1 MKRTFAIILAALAAA
16 ALFAGLVH
24 AVLVAAHVS
33 EPAATTVYG
42 LTPRRLWATTA
53 AVLALVGVVIGGLA
67 LARPASRFGTASG
80 RLGAIVALVVGP
92 IAVVNRRAE
101 SGHRQRWSRHRQ
113 RSSRWRSGVRAG
125 ADRHGPRRAGSGPL
139 PPHRLRAGANDV
151 SSTSAMSNPAASFEP
166 YRRRLLGLAYR
177 MLGSMAD
184 AEDAVQETYLRW
196 HGADR
201 DKVSDP
207 RAFLMTTTT
216 RICLDMLTSAR
227 ARREEY
233 VGPWLPEPVVDTA
246 ALAPDSRTELAED
259 LSIALLLTLDRLSPL
274 ERAAFL
280 LHDVFD
286 FSFSEVATALERSE
300 AACRQLAARARA
312 HVRAARPRGATAPP
326 ARSGEI
332 DAKHAQLMSAFAA
345 ATQSG
350 DLNALTQLLASDVRV
365 VTDGGGKVRAALNVI
380 DGADR
385 VARFLVDVTRKRPG
399 AWWRDDFTLRFAT
412 INGLPGVIVDAPE
425 GPVQTA
431 AFEIEGDVIRA
442 LYVVR
447 NPDKL
452 RHLAAVI
459 SSRRCLRYDAGMPHP
474 SWNDSY
480 ASGAPPPWD
489 TGTPDP
495 MLVEMIESRA
505 IAPGCTLEVGCGTG
519 TNAIYL
525 AQHGAIAR
533 DSIISTSI
541 RWACIPMAA
550 VLRT

>member
-1 MKRTFAIILAALAAA
+1 MSSSSAT
-16 ALFAGLVH
+16 
-24 AVLVAAHVS
+24 S
-33 EPAATTVYG
+33 DPA
-42 LTPRRLWATTA
+42 
-53 AVLALVGVVIGGLA
+53 
-67 LARPASRFGTASG
+67 
-80 RLGAIVALVVGP
+80 
-92 IAVVNRRAE
+92 
-101 SGHRQRWSRHRQ
+101 
-113 RSSRWRSGVRAG
+113 
-125 ADRHGPRRAGSGPL
+125 D
-139 PPHRLRAGANDV
+139 
-151 SSTSAMSNPAASFEP
+151 SFEP

-201 DKVSDP
+201 DNVSDP

-286 FSFSEVATALERSE
+286 FSFSEVATALERSD

-312 HVRAARPRGATAPP
+312 HVRAVRPRGATAPP
-326 ARSGEI
+326 RSDEI

-350 DLNALTQLLASDVRV
+350 DLDALTQLLARDVRV
-365 VTDGGGKVRAALNVI
+365 VTDGGGKVRAALDVI
-380 DGADR
+380 DGGDR
-385 VARFLVDVTRKRPG
+385 AARFLVEATRKRAG
-399 AWWRDDFTLRFAT
+399 AWWRDDFTVRFAT
-412 INGLPGVIVDAPE
+412 INGLPGVIVDGPE

-452 RHLAAVI
+452 RHVATA
-459 SSRRCLRYDAGMPHP
+459 SAPHE
-474 SWNDSY
+474 
-480 ASGAPPPWD
+480 SGR
-489 TGTPDP
+489 
-495 MLVEMIESRA
+495 E
-505 IAPGCTLEVGCGTG
+505 
-519 TNAIYL
+519 
-525 AQHGAIAR
+525 
-533 DSIISTSI
+533 
-541 RWACIPMAA
+541 
-550 VLRT
+550 